1 MKKFHIVAVAAML
14 VTGVAAATG
23 FSAIKGWGLSSSKDS
38 YLVSSAPGVSLT
50 SVITTGDAAKNGYK
64 MAGIPD
70 GLGAFDNRDGTFT
83 VLMNHEIGTSSAGA
97 PLGAIRA
104 HGGKGAFV
112 SKWVIKK
119 KNLSVVSGEDLIKNV
134 YLWNGSSYILGANVS
149 FTRFCSADLAPAS
162 AFFNWKSL
170 NGSRGR
176 LFMNGEEKG
185 VEGRAFAHGLDGSS
199 WELPWLGK
207 FSWENALANWG
218 TGDTTIVAGND
229 DAGSGKGQV
238 YIYAG
243 EKQRKGNPV
252 EKAGLANGTL
262 FGIKVAGYPAEIQA
276 SGIPSGTRFTGYS
289 FGDVSSW
296 SGAKLETDS
305 NTNSVTQFRRPEDG
319 AWDPKNPNVYYFAT
333 TDSYNV
339 STGRSRLWR
348 LTFDNVKK
356 PELGGTIDMLLDG
369 TEGQQMLDN
378 IGPNGHGQ
386 IVLLEDIGEQVALGK
401 VWLYDIASDTI
412 KQIAQHDPAIF
423 TPGAPGF
430 ITADEE
436 SSGVIDVSKIL
447 GSGWFLLDSQ
457 VHNPWAPPPYV
468 APNPLPFPYSDPA
481 LVEGGQLI
489 AMHVAT
495 DSENADDEGKD
506 DGDGKDG

>member
-1 MKKFHIVAVAAML
+1 
-14 VTGVAAATG
+14 
-23 FSAIKGWGLSSSKDS
+23 
-38 YLVSSAPGVSLT
+38 
-50 SVITTGDAAKNGYK
+50 
-64 MAGIPD
+64 
-70 GLGAFDNRDGTFT
+70 
-83 VLMNHEIGTSSAGA
+83 
-97 PLGAIRA
+97 
-104 HGGKGAFV
+104 
-112 SKWVIKK
+112 
-119 KNLSVVSGEDLIKNV
+119 
-134 YLWNGSSYILGANVS
+134 
-149 FTRFCSADLAPAS
+149 
-162 AFFNWKSL
+162 
-170 NGSRGR
+170 
-176 LFMNGEEKG
+176 MNGEEKG

-252 EKAGLANGTL
+252 EKAGLTNGKL
-262 FGIKVAGYPAEIQA
+262 FGIKVAGYPAEIPA

-296 SGAKLETDS
+296 SGAKLEDES
-305 NTNSVTQFRRPEDG
+305 NKNSVTQFRRPEDG

-348 LTFDNVKK
+348 LTFDDAKNPAV
-356 PELGGTIDMLLDG
+356 GGKIDMLLDG

-386 IVLLEDIGEQVALGK
+386 IVLLEDIGEQAALGR
-401 VWLYDIASDTI
+401 VWLYDIAGDTL

-447 GSGWFLLDSQ
+447 GSGWYLLDSQ